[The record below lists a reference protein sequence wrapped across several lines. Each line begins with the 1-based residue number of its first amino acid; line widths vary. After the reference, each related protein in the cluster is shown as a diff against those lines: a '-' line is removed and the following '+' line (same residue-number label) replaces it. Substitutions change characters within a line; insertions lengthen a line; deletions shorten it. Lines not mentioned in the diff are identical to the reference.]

1 MNDRDCPHRTI
12 PPRRTGYKP
21 SEVEARRDGEQ
32 PPSAVPAVPSAIRSG
47 AITLVNGRHTTLKHG
62 RILLF
67 PLAQRRSLVL
77 RLATQMALRQP
88 SDAQRYLEQQLRR
101 QIAAL
106 HRRRVSDRVVER
118 ESRALESAVRA
129 ELWRLVLSPPL
140 TPPGVA

>member
-1 MNDRDCPHRTI
+1 MEWAAIGAVRALEATKSTQS
-12 PPRRTGYKP
+12 RRHF
-21 SEVEARRDGEQ
+21 EAC
-32 PPSAVPAVPSAIRSG
+32 
-47 AITLVNGRHTTLKHG
+47 K
-62 RILLF
+62 
-67 PLAQRRSLVL
+67 L
-77 RLATQMALRQP
+77 RLRLGGIAL
-88 SDAQRYLEQQLRR
+88 R

>member
-1 MNDRDCPHRTI
+1 MNDCPRRTI

-21 SEVEARRDGEQ
+21 SEVEARRDGD
-32 PPSAVPAVPSAIRSG
+32 SAIRSG